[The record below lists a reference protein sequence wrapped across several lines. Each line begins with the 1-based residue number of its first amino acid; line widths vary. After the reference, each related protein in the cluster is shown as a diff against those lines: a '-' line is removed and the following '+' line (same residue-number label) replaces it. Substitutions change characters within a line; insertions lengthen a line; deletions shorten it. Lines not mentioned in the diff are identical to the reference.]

1 MEHEKKEQSENIEK
15 EEVIKISD
23 IKKKLSNLFSNK
35 SKKESKEKDE
45 MSIDLKDVKTKFNQH
60 KYWLIPL
67 ILLIIAIT
75 VSTHLRMMPSS
86 LPATDDW
93 AASTVNSHFKG
104 IIEQQINQQYPL
116 LTGDAKDNLISKE
129 LTKFNKENKDQIKS
143 EINRLSEQY
152 KGTFQDENG
161 DTYLIAIDPYLWY
174 AEARNVINHGHLGD
188 KLIEGESYYSLRDG
202 RNDKKSS
209 IQLHPYIAA
218 YTYKFLKIFNPD
230 ITLMRALF
238 LLPMLLINLALIPT
252 FFIVRKITNNIGGFF
267 AAIFVAINGPLLGR
281 TIAGFADTDAYNVT
295 FPLLIAWL
303 FLEAYTAKKQKNG
316 IILATLAGLMAG
328 IYAGIWT
335 GWLGIFLFTIGSSII
350 ASTIFYFKS
359 NKDDKAK
366 IIKNHGTV
374 LLTYIVSSGI
384 FVSIFKNT
392 AEFFSIIRK
401 PIGFITLKEVGIKS
415 VWPNVLTT
423 VAEFNTASFSNI
435 INQMGGNLL
444 IFLAVIGIIFS
455 ILKKKNK
462 QRELI
467 YVILFPIWLI
477 ATAYAFT
484 KGMRFAILMV
494 PPLAIGFGITAGIL
508 FEKGSNLLKKSI
520 NLNQNLSKVF
530 ILIVLLFL
538 ISTPFTTAQNTA
550 KSQVPSMNDVW
561 YNTLTKIKDNT
572 TNAIITSWWDFGH
585 WFAAISERRVT
596 FDGGD
601 QGEKIHW
608 VGKLLLSEDEKTSVG
623 VLRMLNCAQEEA
635 PHQLDKFTKKTYK
648 SIEIL
653 NQVFPISDRS
663 EAKQKYVELG
673 LSPEEAE
680 TMLEFTHC
688 KDIIP
693 NFLITSQDMVGKAGV
708 WGHFGSWDFEKA
720 TMYQTTKNLPTNKA
734 VEYLT
739 TEFGLTNE
747 EAQKTHLDI
756 KNNKGDQWI
765 APWPGY
771 ISGSKK
777 CDSTSG
783 STIVCVNSIQGQQ
796 VIMTLD
802 LENEN
807 INLENLNDK
816 DVKPDS
822 IVFQKNGKIIKKDF
836 TGKTTGFSVVII
848 QKEDSYYTIFTH
860 PLLAASTFTKLF
872 FYEGYGQSCFEKFD
886 DVTDISSSRIITWK
900 INFEC

>member
-1 MEHEKKEQSENIEK
+1 
-15 EEVIKISD
+15 
-23 IKKKLSNLFSNK
+23 
-35 SKKESKEKDE
+35 
-45 MSIDLKDVKTKFNQH
+45 
-60 KYWLIPL
+60 
-67 ILLIIAIT
+67 
-75 VSTHLRMMPSS
+75 
-86 LPATDDW
+86 
-93 AASTVNSHFKG
+93 
-104 IIEQQINQQYPL
+104 
-116 LTGDAKDNLISKE
+116 
-129 LTKFNKENKDQIKS
+129 
-143 EINRLSEQY
+143 
-152 KGTFQDENG
+152 
-161 DTYLIAIDPYLWY
+161 
-174 AEARNVINHGHLGD
+174 
-188 KLIEGESYYSLRDG
+188 
-202 RNDKKSS
+202 
-209 IQLHPYIAA
+209 
-218 YTYKFLKIFNPD
+218 
-230 ITLMRALF
+230 
-238 LLPMLLINLALIPT
+238 
-252 FFIVRKITNNIGGFF
+252 
-267 AAIFVAINGPLLGR
+267 
-281 TIAGFADTDAYNVT
+281 
-295 FPLLIAWL
+295 
-303 FLEAYTAKKQKNG
+303 
-316 IILATLAGLMAG
+316 MAG

-401 PIGFITLKEVGIKS
+401 PISFITLKEVGIKS

-423 VAEFNTASFSNI
+423 VAEFNTTSFSNI

-444 IFLAVIGIIFS
+444 IFLAIVGLVFS
-455 ILKKKNK
+455 ILKKKNEH
-462 QRELI
+462 RELI

-756 KNNKGDQWI
+756 KNNNGDQWI

-771 ISGSKK
+771 ISGKKK
-777 CDSTSG
+777 CDSSG
-783 STIVCVNSIQGQQ
+783 TTIVCVNSIQGQQ
-796 VIMTLD
+796 VIMELD

-807 INLENLNDK
+807 INLKNLDG
-816 DVKPDS
+816 DIKPES
-822 IVFQKNGKIIKKDF
+822 IVFQKNGKIVKKDF
-836 TGKTTGFSVVII
+836 TGKNTGFSVVII

-886 DVTDISSSRIITWK
+886 DVTDISGSRIITWK
-900 INFEC
+900 INFDC